1 MANTTRTTNGG
12 YGTTPVRNR
21 KIGLADALQEQQDK
35 NAVAISEPSA
45 MVQQAAQQSY
55 AMNHGGMVPSS
66 SSSAAYASQPAF
78 GGVVG
83 KFEPIPNAAAANP
96 SVTDFTDM
104 KPTGQFTPSGGW
116 QEQENMQ
123 PYQHSPEE
131 YKRNFEQMESR
142 ALPEGWGAKGN
153 PEYSKDGGRYPYM
166 NAPYAPSQYAS
177 LSDALNSE
185 AGAKNTPAFKRD
197 ETKKDGGFFGWLKSL
212 VPKSRPGK
220 REGETDDEY
229 DARRTRNMQMVATL
243 ADAIRH
249 MGNIVNTSKGA
260 PLQIFNDPS
269 SMIEQG
275 RLTRK
280 AERQKQAKLDA
291 DAALKQAEITLKERA
306 AEADRAYKQFNMDM
320 QQNKFNYQKGR
331 DDMADKKWQAKF
343 EFDAAK
349 DDRDFQYKQMRDKVK
364 DGQWQAGYG
373 IKAANLNLSRARFAH
388 TLAKDAKGGS
398 GGSGYAYATPYGSL
412 YSKKQLSAQQE
423 NQMWNFMVINGQI
436 TKKKQK
442 EYELAAKGDGGTSLY
457 GTDKGSTSRS
467 RRIMQ
472 ECIAYGLM
480 DATEKGDNF
489 RRFCTNQL
497 GMGEDRVYSTPQNP
511 TTWTKGASVTSQAA
525 AAQNAAKAAR
535 NAKGKS
541 SNGKQSGSKPKSKN
555 GYKNTKALGL

>member
-1 MANTTRTTNGG
+1 MPTPIRNNKVGLPDPQGNGG
-12 YGTTPVRNR
+12 HPTVATT
-21 KIGLADALQEQQDK
+21 
-35 NAVAISEPSA
+35 EPSA
-45 MVQQAAQQSY
+45 MVRQMAAQNFALKNGGQMPPVMQGAPNSDIPPVATVAPMNVFAGGNQIIGKYSVPAKPQQDSTSTPTIDFTNMPKQSEFIPEGNGFANPEVGPVASPY
-55 AMNHGGMVPSS
+55 MKDAAETTPQNVTNFEQIPTQKQATGWNPNGTARYDSL
-66 SSSAAYASQPAF
+66 SAALNGMASQPRQPQFQA
-78 GGVVG
+78 
-83 KFEPIPNAAAANP
+83 
-96 SVTDFTDM
+96 D
-104 KPTGQFTPSGGW
+104 PTQ
-116 QEQENMQ
+116 
-123 PYQHSPEE
+123 
-131 YKRNFEQMESR
+131 
-142 ALPEGWGAKGN
+142 
-153 PEYSKDGGRYPYM
+153 
-166 NAPYAPSQYAS
+166 
-177 LSDALNSE
+177 
-185 AGAKNTPAFKRD
+185 
-197 ETKKDGGFFGWLKSL
+197 KDGGFFNWVRSL
-212 VPKSRPGK
+212 TPKKRPG
-220 REGETDDEY
+220 RHEGETDDEY
-229 DARRTRNMQMVATL
+229 DARHTRNMQMVATL

-260 PLQIFNDPS
+260 PLQIFNDPN

-275 RLTRK
+275 RQARK

-291 DAALKQAEITLKERA
+291 DAALKQAEMTLKERA

-373 IKAANLNLSRARFAH
+373 IKVANLNLSRARFAH

-442 EYELAAKGDGGTSLY
+442 EYELAAKGDGGIGLY

-489 RRFCTNQL
+489 RKFCTNQL
-497 GMGEDRVYSTPQNP
+497 GMGEDRVYNTPQNS
-511 TTWTKGASVTSQAA
+511 TTWKKGSVKQGQT
-525 AAQNAAKAAR
+525 
-535 NAKGKS
+535 GKWS
-541 SNGKQSGSKPKSKN
+541 IK
-555 GYKNTKALGL
+555 